1 MGLRNYLTVSSL
13 LLLTLLLSNCGFI
26 RKPEKEIVVQTV
38 EVQKVIPVQPQPKP
52 VDMTDVKFY
61 VVTEENYEEFKEKF
75 MKTNNDFVFYVV
87 SVHDYENLALNMSE
101 LFRYIKQ
108 QKEIVKGLTKTP
120 AKELAKK
127 FALRSIPVVGS
138 FIAAFSST
146 PAGQGSARFGPGSKK
161 NK

>member
-1 MGLRNYLTVSSL
+1 MVQRNYLTISSL
-13 LLLTLLLSNCGFI
+13 LLLTLLLSSCGYL

-38 EVQKVIPVQPQPKP
+38 EVQKVIPVQPRPKP

-101 LFRYIKQ
+101 LYRYIKQ
-108 QKEIVKGLTKTP
+108 QKEIVIYYEKAVTDKP
-120 AKELAKK
+120 QEKPDVKK
-127 FALRSIPVVGS
+127 
-138 FIAAFSST
+138 
-146 PAGQGSARFGPGSKK
+146 
-161 NK
+161 

>member
-1 MGLRNYLTVSSL
+1 MGLRNYLTISSL
-13 LLLTLLLSNCGFI
+13 LLLTLLLSSCGYL

-38 EVQKVIPVQPQPKP
+38 EVQKVIPVQPRPKP

-108 QKEIVKGLTKTP
+108 QKEIVVYYEEAVKIKP
-120 AKELAKK
+120 QEKKDAKE
-127 FALRSIPVVGS
+127 
-138 FIAAFSST
+138 
-146 PAGQGSARFGPGSKK
+146 
-161 NK
+161 

>member
-1 MGLRNYLTVSSL
+1 MALRNYLTISSL
-13 LLLTLLLSNCGFI
+13 LLLTLLLSSCGYL

-38 EVQKVIPVQPQPKP
+38 EVQKVIPVQPRPKP

-108 QKEIVKGLTKTP
+108 QKEIVIYYEEAVKVKP
-120 AKELAKK
+120 QEKKDVKE
-127 FALRSIPVVGS
+127 
-138 FIAAFSST
+138 
-146 PAGQGSARFGPGSKK
+146 
-161 NK
+161 

>member
-1 MGLRNYLTVSSL
+1 MGLINYLTVSSL
-13 LLLTLLLSNCGFI
+13 LLLTLLLSSCGYL

-38 EVQKVIPVQPQPKP
+38 EVQKVIPVQPRPKP

-108 QKEIVKGLTKTP
+108 QKEIVVYYEEAVKIKPQEKKDG
-120 AKELAKK
+120 KE
-127 FALRSIPVVGS
+127 
-138 FIAAFSST
+138 
-146 PAGQGSARFGPGSKK
+146 
-161 NK
+161 

>member
-1 MGLRNYLTVSSL
+1 MELKNYLTISSL
-13 LLLTLLLSNCGFI
+13 LLLTLLLSSCGYLT
-26 RKPEKEIVVQTV
+26 KPEKEIVVQTV
-38 EVQKVIPVQPQPKP
+38 EVQKVIPVQPRPKP

-108 QKEIVKGLTKTP
+108 QKEIVIYYEEAVKVKP
-120 AKELAKK
+120 QEKKDVKE
-127 FALRSIPVVGS
+127 
-138 FIAAFSST
+138 
-146 PAGQGSARFGPGSKK
+146 
-161 NK
+161 

>member
-1 MGLRNYLTVSSL
+1 MMGLRNYLTISSL
-13 LLLTLLLSNCGFI
+13 LLLTLLLSSCGYL

-38 EVQKVIPVQPQPKP
+38 EVQKVIPVQPRPKP

-108 QKEIVKGLTKTP
+108 QKEIVVYYEEAVKIKPQEKKDG
-120 AKELAKK
+120 KE
-127 FALRSIPVVGS
+127 
-138 FIAAFSST
+138 
-146 PAGQGSARFGPGSKK
+146 
-161 NK
+161 

>member
-1 MGLRNYLTVSSL
+1 MVLRNYLTISSL
-13 LLLTLLLSNCGFI
+13 LLLTLLLSSCGFI

-38 EVQKVIPVQPQPKP
+38 EVQKVIPVQPRPKP

-108 QKEIVKGLTKTP
+108 QKEIVVYYEEAVKIKPQEKKDG
-120 AKELAKK
+120 KE
-127 FALRSIPVVGS
+127 
-138 FIAAFSST
+138 
-146 PAGQGSARFGPGSKK
+146 
-161 NK
+161 

>member
-1 MGLRNYLTVSSL
+1 MVLRNYLTISSL
-13 LLLTLLLSNCGFI
+13 LLLTLLLSSCGYL

-38 EVQKVIPVQPQPKP
+38 EVQKVIPVQPRPKP

-108 QKEIVKGLTKTP
+108 QKEIVIYYEEAVKVKP
-120 AKELAKK
+120 QEKSE
-127 FALRSIPVVGS
+127 
-138 FIAAFSST
+138 
-146 PAGQGSARFGPGSKK
+146 
-161 NK
+161 

>member
-1 MGLRNYLTVSSL
+1 MGLRNYLTISSL
-13 LLLTLLLSNCGFI
+13 LLLTLLLSSCGYL

-38 EVQKVIPVQPQPKP
+38 EVQKVIPVQPRPKP

-108 QKEIVKGLTKTP
+108 QKEIVIYYEEAVKVKP
-120 AKELAKK
+120 QEKSE
-127 FALRSIPVVGS
+127 
-138 FIAAFSST
+138 
-146 PAGQGSARFGPGSKK
+146 
-161 NK
+161 

>member
-1 MGLRNYLTVSSL
+1 MGLRNYLTISSL
-13 LLLTLLLSNCGFI
+13 LLLTLLLSSCGYL

-38 EVQKVIPVQPQPKP
+38 EVQKVIPVQPRPKP
-52 VDMTDVKFY
+52 IDMTDVKFY

-108 QKEIVKGLTKTP
+108 QKEIVIYYEEAVKIKPQEKKDG
-120 AKELAKK
+120 KE
-127 FALRSIPVVGS
+127 
-138 FIAAFSST
+138 
-146 PAGQGSARFGPGSKK
+146 
-161 NK
+161 

>member
-1 MGLRNYLTVSSL
+1 MLYYLSS
-13 LLLTLLLSNCGFI
+13 CGFI

-38 EVQKVIPVQPQPKP
+38 EVQKVIPVQPRPKP

-108 QKEIVKGLTKTP
+108 QKEIVVYYEEAVKIKP
-120 AKELAKK
+120 QEKK
-127 FALRSIPVVGS
+127 DEQRVNTLMVLR
-138 FIAAFSST
+138 
-146 PAGQGSARFGPGSKK
+146 K
-161 NK
+161 

>member
-1 MGLRNYLTVSSL
+1 MELRNYLTISSL
-13 LLLTLLLSNCGFI
+13 LLLTLLLSSCGYL

-38 EVQKVIPVQPQPKP
+38 EVQKVIPVQPRPKP

-108 QKEIVKGLTKTP
+108 QKEIVIYYEEAVKVKP
-120 AKELAKK
+120 QEKKDVKE
-127 FALRSIPVVGS
+127 
-138 FIAAFSST
+138 
-146 PAGQGSARFGPGSKK
+146 
-161 NK
+161 

>member
-1 MGLRNYLTVSSL
+1 MMGLRNYLTISSL
-13 LLLTLLLSNCGFI
+13 LLLTLLLSSCGYL

-38 EVQKVIPVQPQPKP
+38 EVQKVIPVQPRPKP

-108 QKEIVKGLTKTP
+108 QKEIVVYYEEAVKIKP
-120 AKELAKK
+120 QEKKDAKE
-127 FALRSIPVVGS
+127 
-138 FIAAFSST
+138 
-146 PAGQGSARFGPGSKK
+146 
-161 NK
+161 

>member
-1 MGLRNYLTVSSL
+1 MGLRNYLTISSL
-13 LLLTLLLSNCGFI
+13 LLLTLLLSSCGYL

-38 EVQKVIPVQPQPKP
+38 EVQKVIPVQPRPKP

-108 QKEIVKGLTKTP
+108 QKEIVIYYEEAVKVKPQEKTDG
-120 AKELAKK
+120 KK
-127 FALRSIPVVGS
+127 
-138 FIAAFSST
+138 
-146 PAGQGSARFGPGSKK
+146 
-161 NK
+161 